1 MKYLGYLIA
10 ILATVFVVLL
20 FIQNRDLKQRGEDI
34 NHQKQEITLKLESKE
49 AEEKKLNDKVSVLRD
64 SLLLIDEK
72 LSYQDAQK
80 RSIIRNYERRLR
92 EVEEMTQ
99 VEVDSFLL
107 ANYPDDRDIVRD
119 LVAYSHC
126 LELVTNKDGEI
137 QMLENKVLILDAIVF
152 NQDSI
157 IQNLSD
163 RLVLKDEMI
172 AKIEEG
178 HKIDLKKVKRQR
190 NVAYGIGGG
199 MFIIA
204 IAALL

>member
-1 MKYLGYLIA
+1 
-10 ILATVFVVLL
+10 
-20 FIQNRDLKQRGEDI
+20 
-34 NHQKQEITLKLESKE
+34 
-49 AEEKKLNDKVSVLRD
+49 
-64 SLLLIDEK
+64 
-72 LSYQDAQK
+72 
-80 RSIIRNYERRLR
+80 
-92 EVEEMTQ
+92 
-99 VEVDSFLL
+99 
-107 ANYPDDRDIVRD
+107 
-119 LVAYSHC
+119 
-126 LELVTNKDGEI
+126 
-137 QMLENKVLILDAIVF
+137 MLENKVLILDAIVF